1 MCPSSSSVCQSV
13 NTPLNSTRPQRL
25 GVFGTSL
32 LHRRVVQKS
41 DVNTA
46 ASALH
51 TRPSACKT
59 NTNTD
64 AAVVT
69 KQLIRHSHAVA
80 TDASFSR
87 SHLLGPV
94 EQIRLRVFRGKRI
107 CALVA
112 IGGSRPSPARRGSAF
127 LPSQQTLPPARFC
140 AGSGSVA
147 VQQNGPGA
155 SGGRLEGHP
164 RAHHVLLQE
173 GAVQLRGV
181 RLPDPDGGVH
191 PQSERTCFCFPDLMR
206 RLGLREK
213 L

>member
-51 TRPSACKT
+51 TRASACKT

-64 AAVVT
+64 AAVLT
-69 KQLIRHSHAVA
+69 KRLIRHSHAVV

-112 IGGSRPSPARRGSAF
+112 VGGSRPSPARRGSAF
-127 LPSQQTLPPARFC
+127 LPSQQTLTPPSLA
-140 AGSGSVA
+140 SV
-147 VQQNGPGA
+147 Q
-155 SGGRLEGHP
+155 
-164 RAHHVLLQE
+164 
-173 GAVQLRGV
+173 
-181 RLPDPDGGVH
+181 D
-191 PQSERTCFCFPDLMR
+191 
-206 RLGLREK
+206 LGLWQSSKTGRGPLEEGWRDTHAPIMCSYKRVQCSFEVYGFQTRTEEFIHKVREPAFVS
-213 L
+213 LI